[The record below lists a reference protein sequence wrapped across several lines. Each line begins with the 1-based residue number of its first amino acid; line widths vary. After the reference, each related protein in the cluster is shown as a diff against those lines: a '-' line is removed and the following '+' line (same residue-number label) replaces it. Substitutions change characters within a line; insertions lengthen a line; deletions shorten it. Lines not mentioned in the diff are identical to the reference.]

1 MSIIKKLLI
10 FLIVIIYTTAAT
22 TRDPDSDYQSYITF
36 FQSEEILNACYF
48 EIGFCYLVW
57 ASKKIGFSSAI
68 TYGLLYGTLLFT
80 VLILYMKN
88 LKTSVNL
95 FLSLIIVIIFLLV
108 INDFYMAFH
117 LYRQNFAVLLY
128 AGLIFFNPI
137 LALIAGGLF
146 HSSLLLSLPAYL
158 LIKNFKFNNFKA
170 GLLFMLILIILY
182 LIGTSLNK
190 VLIVL
195 SWIDL
200 NFIKVRAE
208 IYEDYPLPGS
218 INAAPLFVYI
228 FMVFSLVYNLN
239 GRGLKVFDALFY
251 LFLSST
257 LMACITSFNE
267 MVSYRFLVIAKILS
281 LPILLM
287 AVPTMIRTLN
297 NTLKSK
303 GRHN

>member
-22 TRDPDSDYQSYITF
+22 TRDPDSDYQAYITL

-137 LALIAGGLF
+137 LAFIVGGLF
-146 HSSLLLSLPAYL
+146 HLSLLLSLPVYL
-158 LIKNFKFNNFKA
+158 LIKNFKFNSLKA
-170 GLLFMLILIILY
+170 GLLFMVILTILY
-182 LIGTSLNK
+182 VLGTSFNK
-190 VLIVL
+190 VLTVL
-195 SWIDL
+195 SSIDL
-200 NFIKVRAE
+200 NLLSVRSE
-208 IYEDYPLPGS
+208 IYEDYQSSGK
-218 INAAPLFVYI
+218 INRAPLFTYI
-228 FMVFSLVYNLN
+228 FLIFSLVCNLN

-267 MVSYRFLVIAKILS
+267 MISYRFLVIAKILS